1 MLCYAVLVSL
11 THDNGRVSLLTVLFI
26 FFNCVCVQPG
36 KTLSVRKWQAAF
48 TQEGF
53 LDMGKTLN
61 RIQRGV
67 KSQKKT
73 LFANT
78 NEYLIVSLYTKHH
91 LLAFLTGYL
100 GDPSND

>member
-1 MLCYAVLVSL
+1 M
-11 THDNGRVSLLTVLFI
+11 
-26 FFNCVCVQPG
+26 QPG

-67 KSQKKT
+67 KSQNT

-78 NEYLIVSLYTKHH
+78 NEYLIVSLYTKTH
-91 LLAFLTGYL
+91 LLAFLAGY
-100 GDPSND
+100 